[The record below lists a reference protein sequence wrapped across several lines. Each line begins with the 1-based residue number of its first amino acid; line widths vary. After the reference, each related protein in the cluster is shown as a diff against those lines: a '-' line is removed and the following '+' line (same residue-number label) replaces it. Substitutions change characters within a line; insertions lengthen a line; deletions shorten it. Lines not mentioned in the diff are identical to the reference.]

1 MLYLFYGLET
11 FLIENEIKKVLAHHK
26 IDEINISH
34 YDLNETLINDI
45 IDDASTISLFSE
57 NKAIIINDSYIF
69 TGTTKNNIEQNIE
82 LLEQYLKNYNPNTV
96 MIFVANS
103 DKLDERKKIVKLIKE
118 IGTIKKIEKSNNL
131 EKIVKEMFDNYNIN
145 FSDINLLIDRVG
157 KDLGLLNQEITKIKT
172 FKDKDLNVTTEDIIN
187 LTNKNIDT
195 DIFQFID
202 YIINKN
208 KAKALEIYYELL
220 KINEE
225 PIKIIVMIANQIR
238 IMYQTKE
245 LYKRGY
251 TEKDI
256 ASNLDIH
263 PYRIKLALEKSR
275 EYESSKLLNYLNE
288 LADLDIN
295 IKSGLIDKKL
305 GLELFILQL

>member
-1 MLYLFYGLET
+1 
-11 FLIENEIKKVLAHHK
+11 
-26 IDEINISH
+26 
-34 YDLNETLINDI
+34 
-45 IDDASTISLFSE
+45 
-57 NKAIIINDSYIF
+57 
-69 TGTTKNNIEQNIE
+69 
-82 LLEQYLKNYNPNTV
+82 
-96 MIFVANS
+96 
-103 DKLDERKKIVKLIKE
+103 
-118 IGTIKKIEKSNNL
+118 
-131 EKIVKEMFDNYNIN
+131 
-145 FSDINLLIDRVG
+145 
-157 KDLGLLNQEITKIKT
+157 
-172 FKDKDLNVTTEDIIN
+172 
-187 LTNKNIDT
+187 
-195 DIFQFID
+195 
-202 YIINKN
+202 
-208 KAKALEIYYELL
+208 
-220 KINEE
+220 
-225 PIKIIVMIANQIR
+225 MIANQIR